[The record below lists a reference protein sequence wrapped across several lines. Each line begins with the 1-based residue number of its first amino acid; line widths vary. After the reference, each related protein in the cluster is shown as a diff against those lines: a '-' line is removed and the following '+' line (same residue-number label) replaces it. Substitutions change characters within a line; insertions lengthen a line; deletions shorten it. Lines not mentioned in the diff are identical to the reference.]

1 MENLREK
8 KERSLVV
15 GLIALI
21 VIIVVLALIGL
32 FLLKP
37 EPQIIQGQAEA
48 TQVRVSGK
56 LPGRVV
62 EFMVEEGQHVLAGD
76 TLVHIHSSLV
86 EAKLSQAEAMET
98 VAKAQNKKVDSGTRV
113 ELLNSAYDMWQQAQ
127 AGLTIAKKTYERMQS
142 LYKKGVVSEQKRD
155 EAEAAYKAMVATES
169 AAKSQYEMA
178 KAGAQAED
186 KAAGSQYEMAKEGAR
201 KEDKAAAAAM
211 VAAAQGSVAEV
222 ESILSDSY
230 LTAPTDGE
238 ISDIF
243 PNVGELV
250 SLGAP
255 IMNVLKLDDMWVS
268 FNVREDLLENLT
280 MGAEVQAIIP
290 ALENKEVTLKVFYI
304 RDMGSYAVWRAT
316 KVTGQYDAK
325 TFQVKARP
333 VEPVDNLRP
342 GMSVLLKRDKK

>member
-186 KAAGSQYEMAKEGAR
+186 KAA
-201 KEDKAAAAAM
+201 AAAM

-342 GMSVLLKRDKK
+342 GMAGLVKRDKK

>member
-186 KAAGSQYEMAKEGAR
+186 KAA
-201 KEDKAAAAAM
+201 AAAM

-268 FNVREDLLENLT
+268 FNVRDDLLENLT

>member
-186 KAAGSQYEMAKEGAR
+186 KAA
-201 KEDKAAAAAM
+201 AAAM

-255 IMNVLKLDDMWVS
+255 IMNVLKLEDMWVS
-268 FNVREDLLENLT
+268 FNVREDLLGNLT

-290 ALENKEVTLKVFYI
+290 ALGNKEVTLKVFYI

>member
-186 KAAGSQYEMAKEGAR
+186 KAA
-201 KEDKAAAAAM
+201 AAAM

-342 GMSVLLKRDKK
+342 GMSVLL

>member
-186 KAAGSQYEMAKEGAR
+186 KAAP
-201 KEDKAAAAAM
+201 AAM

-280 MGAEVQAIIP
+280 MGAEVQAVIP

>member
-8 KERSLVV
+8 KERCLVV

-186 KAAGSQYEMAKEGAR
+186 KAA
-201 KEDKAAAAAM
+201 AAAM

>member
-178 KAGAQAED
+178 KAGD
-186 KAAGSQYEMAKEGAR
+186 RKSTRLNSSHAR
-201 KEDKAAAAAM
+201 
-211 VAAAQGSVAEV
+211 
-222 ESILSDSY
+222 
-230 LTAPTDGE
+230 
-238 ISDIF
+238 
-243 PNVGELV
+243 
-250 SLGAP
+250 
-255 IMNVLKLDDMWVS
+255 
-268 FNVREDLLENLT
+268 
-280 MGAEVQAIIP
+280 
-290 ALENKEVTLKVFYI
+290 
-304 RDMGSYAVWRAT
+304 
-316 KVTGQYDAK
+316 
-325 TFQVKARP
+325 
-333 VEPVDNLRP
+333 
-342 GMSVLLKRDKK
+342 

>member
-1 MENLREK
+1 MKIENIKNSKTNLREK

-186 KAAGSQYEMAKEGAR
+186 KAA
-201 KEDKAAAAAM
+201 AAAM

>member
-186 KAAGSQYEMAKEGAR
+186 KAA
-201 KEDKAAAAAM
+201 AAAM

-333 VEPVDNLRP
+333 VEPVDNLRT

>member
-186 KAAGSQYEMAKEGAR
+186 KAA
-201 KEDKAAAAAM
+201 AAAV

>member
-186 KAAGSQYEMAKEGAR
+186 KAAT
-201 KEDKAAAAAM
+201 AAM

>member
-62 EFMVEEGQHVLAGD
+62 EFMVEEGQRVLAGD

-178 KAGAQAED
+178 KAGAQA
-186 KAAGSQYEMAKEGAR
+186 
-201 KEDKAAAAAM
+201 EDKAAAAAM

>member
-1 MENLREK
+1 M
-8 KERSLVV
+8 VV

-186 KAAGSQYEMAKEGAR
+186 KAA
-201 KEDKAAAAAM
+201 AAAM

>member
-142 LYKKGVVSEQKRD
+142 LYNKGVVSEQKRD

-178 KAGAQAED
+178 KAGAQA
-186 KAAGSQYEMAKEGAR
+186 
-201 KEDKAAAAAM
+201 EDKAAAAAM

>member
-186 KAAGSQYEMAKEGAR
+186 KAA
-201 KEDKAAAAAM
+201 AAAM

-342 GMSVLLKRDKK
+342 GMSVLLRRDKK

>member
-62 EFMVEEGQHVLAGD
+62 EFMVEEGQHVLARD

-178 KAGAQAED
+178 KAGAQA
-186 KAAGSQYEMAKEGAR
+186 
-201 KEDKAAAAAM
+201 EDKAAAAAM

>member
-186 KAAGSQYEMAKEGAR
+186 KAA
-201 KEDKAAAAAM
+201 AAAM
-211 VAAAQGSVAEV
+211 VVAAQGSVAEV

>member
-1 MENLREK
+1 MKPR
-8 KERSLVV
+8 
-15 GLIALI
+15 
-21 VIIVVLALIGL
+21 
-32 FLLKP
+32 LL
-37 EPQIIQGQAEA
+37 
-48 TQVRVSGK
+48 
-56 LPGRVV
+56 
-62 EFMVEEGQHVLAGD
+62 
-76 TLVHIHSSLV
+76 
-86 EAKLSQAEAMET
+86 
-98 VAKAQNKKVDSGTRV
+98 
-113 ELLNSAYDMWQQAQ
+113 
-127 AGLTIAKKTYERMQS
+127 
-142 LYKKGVVSEQKRD
+142 
-155 EAEAAYKAMVATES
+155 
-169 AAKSQYEMA
+169 
-178 KAGAQAED
+178 
-186 KAAGSQYEMAKEGAR
+186 
-201 KEDKAAAAAM
+201 
-211 VAAAQGSVAEV
+211 SVAEV

>member
-178 KAGAQAED
+178 K
-186 KAAGSQYEMAKEGAR
+186 EGAR
-201 KEDKAAAAAM
+201 EEDKAAAAAM
-211 VAAAQGSVAEV
+211 VVAAQGSVAEV

>member
-127 AGLTIAKKTYERMQS
+127 AGLTNAKKTYERMQS

-178 KAGAQAED
+178 KAGAQA
-186 KAAGSQYEMAKEGAR
+186 
-201 KEDKAAAAAM
+201 EDKAAAAAM

>member
-178 KAGAQAED
+178 KAGAQA
-186 KAAGSQYEMAKEGAR
+186 
-201 KEDKAAAAAM
+201 AAM

>member
-155 EAEAAYKAMVATES
+155 EAVAAYKAMVATES

-178 KAGAQAED
+178 KAGAQA
-186 KAAGSQYEMAKEGAR
+186 
-201 KEDKAAAAAM
+201 EDKAAAAAM

>member
-1 MENLREK
+1 MENIREK

-186 KAAGSQYEMAKEGAR
+186 KAA
-201 KEDKAAAAAM
+201 AAAM

-250 SLGAP
+250 NLGAP

>member
-178 KAGAQAED
+178 KAGAQ
-186 KAAGSQYEMAKEGAR
+186 S
-201 KEDKAAAAAM
+201 EDKAAAAAM

>member
-98 VAKAQNKKVDSGTRV
+98 VATAQNKKVDSGPRV

-178 KAGAQAED
+178 KAGAQA
-186 KAAGSQYEMAKEGAR
+186 
-201 KEDKAAAAAM
+201 EDKAAAAAM

>member
-98 VAKAQNKKVDSGTRV
+98 VAKAQTKKVDSGTRV

-186 KAAGSQYEMAKEGAR
+186 KAA
-201 KEDKAAAAAM
+201 AAAM

-243 PNVGELV
+243 PNLGELV

-280 MGAEVQAIIP
+280 MGAEVQAILP

>member
-186 KAAGSQYEMAKEGAR
+186 KAA
-201 KEDKAAAAAM
+201 AAAM
-211 VAAAQGSVAEV
+211 VAAAQGSGAEV
-222 ESILSDSY
+222 ESIFSYSY
-230 LTAPTDGE
+230 LSAPTDGE

>member
-142 LYKKGVVSEQKRD
+142 LYKKGVVSEQKSD

-178 KAGAQAED
+178 KAGAQA
-186 KAAGSQYEMAKEGAR
+186 
-201 KEDKAAAAAM
+201 EDKAAAAAM

>member
-186 KAAGSQYEMAKEGAR
+186 KAA
-201 KEDKAAAAAM
+201 AAAM

-325 TFQVKARP
+325 TFQVKARQIGRAH
-333 VEPVDNLRP
+333 V
-342 GMSVLLKRDKK
+342 

>member
-186 KAAGSQYEMAKEGAR
+186 KAA
-201 KEDKAAAAAM
+201 AAAM

-280 MGAEVQAIIP
+280 MGAEVQTIIP

>member
-186 KAAGSQYEMAKEGAR
+186 KAA
-201 KEDKAAAAAM
+201 AAAM

-243 PNVGELV
+243 PNVGE
-250 SLGAP
+250 LGAP

>member
-8 KERSLVV
+8 RERSLVV

-186 KAAGSQYEMAKEGAR
+186 KAA
-201 KEDKAAAAAM
+201 AAAM

>member
-178 KAGAQAED
+178 KAGAQAV
-186 KAAGSQYEMAKEGAR
+186 
-201 KEDKAAAAAM
+201 DKAAAAAM

>member
-1 MENLREK
+1 
-8 KERSLVV
+8 
-15 GLIALI
+15 LI

-186 KAAGSQYEMAKEGAR
+186 KAA
-201 KEDKAAAAAM
+201 AAAM

-238 ISDIF
+238 IFDIF

>member
-186 KAAGSQYEMAKEGAR
+186 KAA
-201 KEDKAAAAAM
+201 AAAM

-255 IMNVLKLDDMWVS
+255 IMNVLNLADMWVS

>member
-186 KAAGSQYEMAKEGAR
+186 KAA
-201 KEDKAAAAAM
+201 AAAM

-333 VEPVDNLRP
+333 VEPVGNLRP

>member
-62 EFMVEEGQHVLAGD
+62 EFMVEEGQHVKAGD

-86 EAKLSQAEAMET
+86 EAKLSQAEAMAS
-98 VAKAQNKKVDSGTRV
+98 VAQAQNKKVDSGTRI

-127 AGLTIAKKTYERMQS
+127 AGLTIAKKTYDRMES
-142 LYKKGVVSEQKRD
+142 LYKKGVVSAQKRD
-155 EAEAAYKAMVATES
+155 EAEASYKAMMATES
-169 AAKSQYEMA
+169 AARSQYEMA

-186 KAAGSQYEMAKEGAR
+186 KAA
-201 KEDKAAAAAM
+201 AAAM
-211 VAAAQGSVAEV
+211 VAAAKGSVAEV
-222 ESILSDSY
+222 ESILDDSY

-268 FNVREDLLENLT
+268 FNVREDLLEDLT
-280 MGAEVQAIIP
+280 MGAEVRAVIP
-290 ALENKEVTLKVFYI
+290 ALDNKEVTLKVFYI

-325 TFQVKARP
+325 TFEVKARP

-342 GMSVLLKRDKK
+342 GMSVLLKRDK

>member
-1 MENLREK
+1 M
-8 KERSLVV
+8 
-15 GLIALI
+15 
-21 VIIVVLALIGL
+21 
-32 FLLKP
+32 P

-186 KAAGSQYEMAKEGAR
+186 KAA
-201 KEDKAAAAAM
+201 AAAM